1 MKDHNTDSFD
11 SELYSKL
18 AEHYARIAVSENTDS
33 VAIIGVA
40 AEHTKQAILSHAND
54 HLDLK
59 KAVKSDN
66 KKKKLSFAKY
76 GLSAAAAIVLA
87 VYLIQ
92 SETKKNL
99 AELQINSGQVLLNH
113 RPYQNQRIRSGDII
127 ESSGQAILT
136 IANLKIFML
145 SNSTLEIKQLHLD
158 RPRHKIII
166 RQLKGLAFHSLKP
179 NTTDYSVFFQKNS
192 IAVTGTK
199 FLLESNNKSSSIT
212 MLAGSIKLKSNK
224 KNLKIRSGKK
234 AILKKNKVIL
244 QKMTEAE
251 TEILQE
257 LDTSAHIEKRDKIK
271 DKDTVFNKENLHQ
284 VNKKKKMAKSQALA
298 KLKKKHG
305 SIFKVLT
312 KNGKTYI
319 GAFKAA
325 GKLMTITTT
334 GGSKA
339 VIRSTIV
346 AKVVPYR

>member
-18 AEHYARIAVSENTDS
+18 AEHYARMAVSENTDP
-33 VAIIGVA
+33 VAIEVA
-40 AEHTKQAILSHAND
+40 VEYKKQAILSHANNF
-54 HLDLK
+54 LNLK
-59 KAVKSDN
+59 KANKSEN
-66 KKKKLSFAKY
+66 KKKKLRFAKY

-92 SETKKNL
+92 SETTKNL

-136 IANLKIFML
+136 IANLKILML
-145 SNSTLEIKQLHLD
+145 SNSKLEIKQLHLD
-158 RPRHKIII
+158 RPRHKIAI

-179 NTTDYSVFFQKNS
+179 KTTDYSVFFQKNS
-192 IAVTGTK
+192 ITVTGTK
-199 FLLESNNKSSSIT
+199 FLLESSNQNSSIT
-212 MLAGSIKLKSNK
+212 MLTGSVKLKSNK
-224 KNLKIRSGKK
+224 KNLKIWSGKK
-234 AILKKNKVIL
+234 AILKKNKVTL

-257 LDTSAHIEKRDKIK
+257 LDTSVYIEKRDKIK
-271 DKDTVFNKENLHQ
+271 DDTFDKKNLHQ
-284 VNKKKKMAKSQALA
+284 VNNKKKMAKSHALA

-305 SIFKVLT
+305 SIFKVST

-319 GAFKAA
+319 GVFKAA
-325 GKLMTITTT
+325 GELMTITTV
-334 GGSKA
+334 GGSKV
-339 VIRSTIV
+339 VIRSAIV
-346 AKVVPYR
+346 AKVIPYR